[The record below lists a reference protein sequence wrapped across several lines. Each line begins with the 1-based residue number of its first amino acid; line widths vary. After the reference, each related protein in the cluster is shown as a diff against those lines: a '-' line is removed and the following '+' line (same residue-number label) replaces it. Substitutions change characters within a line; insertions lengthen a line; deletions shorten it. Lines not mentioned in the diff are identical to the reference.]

1 MNLQRV
7 LILAGVIF
15 FGVFIYFA
23 REDIAEAFH
32 LIRSVN
38 WWFLL
43 LIVPLQGLD
52 YTVKALF
59 YRSMLMYFGY
69 RVSVWRLFKL
79 SWAMLFVNVALPSA
93 GLSSLSLMGAVLR
106 NDDVPSGKVTLT
118 HFSRYAITYVS
129 YFLILVFGVLA
140 LYFSGDIAKITIRF
154 TVLIGFAIVGLSI
167 FGLYALYDKR
177 AFNWVSHKVQQ
188 GIDWFSKKV
197 RSGKELIGGDRLER
211 VLYDFYDGF
220 HQVMRNRAYLRQ
232 PFVWG
237 LIGNVIEVLIF
248 YVVFLAL
255 GFTLNPGV
263 VIIAYAI
270 ANGAGFISI
279 IPGDVG
285 VYEIVMV
292 AVLTAAG
299 VPLSVGVSATLLY
312 RVVVK
317 LVFLPIGFYFYTRH
331 VQEVPHA
338 AHR

>member
-1 MNLQRV
+1 MNLQRI
-7 LILAGVIF
+7 LIFAGVIF

-23 REDIAEAFH
+23 REDIVEAFQ

-43 LIVPLQGLD
+43 LILPLQGLD
-52 YTVKALF
+52 YIVKALF
-59 YRSMLMYFGY
+59 YRSMLVYFGY

-93 GLSSLSLMGAVLR
+93 GLSSLSLMVAALR
-106 NDDVPSGKVTLT
+106 NDGVPSGKVTLT
-118 HFSRYAITYVS
+118 HFSKYAITYVS
-129 YFLILVFGVLA
+129 FSLILLFGVLA
-140 LYFSGDIAKITIRF
+140 LYFGDSIAQITIRF

-177 AFNWVSHKVQQ
+177 AFNWVSRKIQQ

-197 RSGKELIGGDRLER
+197 RGGKELIGGEKLER

-232 PFVWG
+232 PFLWG
-237 LIGNVIEVLIF
+237 LIGNIIEVLIL
-248 YVVFLAL
+248 YVIFLAL
-255 GFTLNPGV
+255 GYTLNPGI

-270 ANGAGFISI
+270 ANATGLISI
-279 IPGDVG
+279 IPGDIG
-285 VYEIVMV
+285 VYEVVMV

-317 LVFLPIGFYFYTRH
+317 LAFIPVGFYFYTRQ

-338 AHR
+338 ARH